1 MACWLLGGTILGYP
15 IGHQGQIESGHL
27 RERVRKFSDYPFPGQ
42 WSSAEHRP
50 NFVGD
55 LLYPPPRLV
64 AAPIYHLHGLP
75 RIGVRLTRS
84 TAWVIPL
91 DFTMQAGVNGAPI
104 IRRSARPKP
113 IFEIGRTGLAPPI
126 DGVLPLRI
134 AYFDCFSGISGDMV
148 LGALVDLGV
157 PIERVQAGVA
167 SLGLSEVE
175 ITSEVVKKNGFRAIQ
190 VRINHPPEHKHRH
203 LHHIEAMIDAGD
215 QLTPGAKELAKRI
228 FSLIGIA
235 EAKMHG
241 TTIQKVHF
249 HEVGAIDSIADIVGT
264 AIGFDALGIE
274 RFESSPVPTG
284 RGSVRIAHG
293 LVSIPAPATAE
304 LLCGAEIAPCDIEH
318 ELTTPTGAAI
328 LKATVSRFGPWPAM
342 RLEAIGCGA
351 GTRDLSERANL
362 LRIAIGEAEGT
373 SDLSHA
379 NSAIPSEADRVT
391 VIETNVDDSTPE
403 DLATCVTKLFVAGAL
418 DVYQIPC
425 VMKKGRSGVQLTV
438 ICRPDDA
445 PALEQVVLTQT
456 TTIGLRRYAADRRK
470 LIRREVVLQ
479 TSLGPIR
486 VKAVKLDSGRERMMV
501 EHEDAAAVAD
511 RSQVSLSEVRQAA
524 AIAWGNQTW
533 GG

>member
-1 MACWLLGGTILGYP
+1 M
-15 IGHQGQIESGHL
+15 
-27 RERVRKFSDYPFPGQ
+27 
-42 WSSAEHRP
+42 
-50 NFVGD
+50 
-55 LLYPPPRLV
+55 
-64 AAPIYHLHGLP
+64 
-75 RIGVRLTRS
+75 
-84 TAWVIPL
+84 
-91 DFTMQAGVNGAPI
+91 
-104 IRRSARPKP
+104 
-113 IFEIGRTGLAPPI
+113 
-126 DGVLPLRI
+126 RI

-157 PIERVQAGVA
+157 PIEQVQAGVA

-175 ITSEVVKKNGFRAIQ
+175 ISSEVVKKNGFRAIQ
-190 VRINHPPEHKHRH
+190 VHIKHPPEHKHRH

-215 QLTPGAKELAKRI
+215 QLTPGAKGLAKRI

-264 AIGFDALGIE
+264 AIGLDALGIE

-304 LLCGAEIAPCDIEH
+304 LLCGAEIAACDIEH

-351 GTRDLSERANL
+351 GSRDLSERANL
-362 LRIAIGEAEGT
+362 LRIAIGEAEGEVDA
-373 SDLSHA
+373 SLA
-379 NSAIPSEADRVT
+379 ASAIPSEADRVT

-403 DLATCVTKLFVAGAL
+403 DLATCVTKLFGGGAL

-438 ICRPDDA
+438 ICRPSDA
-445 PALEQVVLTQT
+445 PALEQLVLTQT

-486 VKAVKLDSGRERMMV
+486 AKAVKLDSGRERMMV
-501 EHEDAAAVAD
+501 EHEDAVAVAE
-511 RSQVSLSEVRQAA
+511 RGRVSLAEVRQAA